1 MRKIS
6 IVISGPAAVGKTT
19 LAAALAKEFGLEL
32 FNGGDILKS
41 IAAKEGYDA
50 KGRDWWDTSMAANF
64 MKERKRNPIFDKKVD
79 QKLIN
84 ISEKGNVVI
93 TSHTLP
99 WLTSYP
105 VKFWLNASQ
114 ENRSKRMAKRDGIS
128 HKEALIIV
136 KLRDEENKEIY
147 GKIYGAEFGNDLS
160 VFDFVLNTE
169 ILTLHSL
176 TNLCKD
182 IVNYIVWKYK

>member
-19 LAAALAKEFGLEL
+19 LAAALANEFGLKL

-41 IAAKEGYDA
+41 IAVKEGYDA
-50 KGRDWWDTSMAANF
+50 NGRDWWDTSKAANF

-79 QKLIN
+79 QKLID

-105 VKFWLNASQ
+105 IKFWLSASQ

-128 HKEALIIV
+128 LKEALTVI
-136 KLRDEENKEIY
+136 KLRDKENKEIY
-147 GKIYGAEFGNDLS
+147 GKIYGAEIGHDLS

-169 ILTLHSL
+169 VLTLNSL
-176 TNLCKD
+176 TNLSKD
-182 IVNYIVWKYK
+182 IVNNIIWNYK